1 MSNNAGYHLLFIAT
15 TNFAPNS
22 PTFEKEFAE
31 SAYFRKINKILLRR
45 TQSYEQMNEKQLNRL
60 FCNNAGHHLIFIA
73 ITHFAPNSPTF
84 EKEFAESAF
93 FWKINR
99 ILLSRRLSF
108 ERMNEKQWTQLLC
121 NNVGHHLTFIAIIHC
136 SSNSPTFEKKFA
148 ESAFFRKIN
157 KILPRR
163 TQSYERMNEKH

>member
-1 MSNNAGYHLLFIAT
+1 MSNNAGYHLLSIAT
-15 TNFAPNS
+15 TNFAANS

-31 SAYFRKINKILLRR
+31 SASFRKMNKILPRR

-73 ITHFAPNSPTF
+73 TTHFAPNSPTF
-84 EKEFAESAF
+84 EEE
-93 FWKINR
+93 
-99 ILLSRRLSF
+99 
-108 ERMNEKQWTQLLC
+108 
-121 NNVGHHLTFIAIIHC
+121 
-136 SSNSPTFEKKFA
+136 FA

-157 KILPRR
+157 KIQPRI